1 MRKYDEYQKVV
12 RYKYGYYSFN
22 SLIILIV
29 FNYLIGLFFNFH
41 WATTKELE
49 IIILLIIIALF
60 FINACV
66 YQRAYFYKDDD
77 KKSYSWLFFIIGLIS
92 LYINFQTFLISPE
105 KLMLNG
111 KVGSG
116 AIPLFSGLMFLS
128 ISITY
133 FIRNRI
139 DKKRKQ
145 KTINKIQAKN

>member
-1 MRKYDEYQKVV
+1 MKKYDEQQKFR

-22 SLIILIV
+22 SLIVLIV

-49 IIILLIIIALF
+49 VIILLIMIALI

-66 YQRAYFYKDDD
+66 YHNAYFYKDDD
-77 KKSYSWLFFIIGLIS
+77 KKSYSWLFFIIGSVS
-92 LYINFQTFLISPE
+92 LYTNCQTFLISPE
-105 KLMLNG
+105 KIILNG

-145 KTINKIQAKN
+145 KNYY

>member
-1 MRKYDEYQKVV
+1 MKKYDEYQKFM

-22 SLIILIV
+22 SLIALIV

-49 IIILLIIIALF
+49 IIIIIIMIALF

-66 YQRAYFYKDDD
+66 YKNAYFYKHDD
-77 KKSYSWLFFIIGLIS
+77 KKSYSWLFFIIGVIS
-92 LYINFQTFLISPE
+92 LYTNFQTFLISPE
-105 KLMLNG
+105 KIILNG

-116 AIPLFSGLMFLS
+116 VIPLFSGLIFLS
-128 ISITY
+128 ISVTY

-139 DKKRKQ
+139 DKNRKQ
-145 KTINKIQAKN
+145 KAINKIQAKN